1 MYVEKRDMRV
11 SGRRTRFCLSVYMT
25 ILKACTGARTTQV
38 DLGRALTGPLV
49 EEWDHHYD
57 DAVISDLVKGK
68 KNIGK
73 TEVEAARALD
83 RQCLSGRFRKEVVPL
98 LDPNKRA
105 DACVGLRRA
114 IASDDAIREST
125 EVDLVSGMTKG
136 DIVAAVEI
144 VLSDFLTGLFLYAV
158 TAVDNKGT
166 EDDALSVDE
175 SFIAT
180 MRGEAE
186 TIRFVEEWPDTQP
199 TSVLLWH
206 RGPNR
211 ISLQAGDIFS
221 TFEGDARAVVVIPVD
236 TAFSTRLSSGV
247 EEYDPFAVSSE
258 TIHGKWLEREF
269 ANGESEQTL
278 SARVRDSLGM
288 RGASAS
294 VSERF
299 PIGTVAPIDE
309 NNVTSCLLAIAELDE
324 NGNART
330 DEESLSL
337 AVDSLARFYDMECM
351 GHPLY
356 VPLMGTGR
364 SRAGLDYQQ
373 SFELIFNGLKRN
385 VGRIQGSVTIVALPD
400 AYWKLNARKAIDGHA
415 L

>member
-1 MYVEKRDMRV
+1 M
-11 SGRRTRFCLSVYMT
+11 RFCLSVYMT
-25 ILKACTGARTTQV
+25 ILKACMGARTTQV
-38 DLGRALTGPLV
+38 DLGRALTGLLT

-57 DAVISDLVKGK
+57 DAAISDLVKGK

-83 RQCLSGRFRKEVVPL
+83 CQCLSGRFCKEVVPL
-98 LDPNKRA
+98 LDPNRQA
-105 DACVGLRRA
+105 DACIGLRRA
-114 IASDDAIREST
+114 IASDDALREST
-125 EVDLVSGMTKG
+125 QVDLVSGMTKG
-136 DIVAAVEI
+136 DIVAAAEI
-144 VLSDFLTGLFLYAV
+144 VLPDFLSGLFLYAV

-166 EDDALSVDE
+166 EDDALSVDAA
-175 SFIAT
+175 FVAA
-180 MRGEAE
+180 MRREAE
-186 TIRFVEEWPDTQP
+186 TIRLVEEWPDAQP

-236 TAFSTRLSSGV
+236 TAFNTRLSSGV
-247 EEYDPFAVSSE
+247 EGYDPFAVSTA

-269 ANGESEQTL
+269 ANGESEESL
-278 SARVRDSLGM
+278 SARIRDSLGK
-288 RGASAS
+288 RRTSASAP
-294 VSERF
+294 ERF

-309 NNVTSCLLAIAELDE
+309 SNVTSCLLAIAELDE

-330 DEESLSL
+330 DEGSLSS

-351 GHPLY
+351 GYPLY

-373 SFELIFNGLKRN
+373 SFELIFNCLKRN

-400 AYWKLNARKAIDGHA
+400 AYKELNARKVVNEHV